1 MKLRIDESLDVLG
14 CHGVGGM
21 VGALL
26 TGVFAS
32 KAINAAGAN
41 GLLYGNPK
49 QLLIQAAA
57 VGVTIVYAFAVTW
70 VLAKILDKTMGLR
83 VAEKEEDIG
92 LDVSQHAE
100 TAYSSR

>member
-1 MKLRIDESLDVLG
+1 
-14 CHGVGGM
+14 
-21 VGALL
+21 
-26 TGVFAS
+26 
-32 KAINAAGAN
+32 
-41 GLLYGNPK
+41 
-49 QLLIQAAA
+49 LIQAAA